1 MKEYLILRILLAFH
15 LAGLTIMAG
24 TTIIDFF
31 TFKTFCRLM
40 SDDINKASGLLPL
53 MSAYGSFV
61 RIGAVILVLTG
72 ASMFIISDGIWWQQ
86 LWFKIKMGLVVLL
99 ILNGMLVGNRNGV
112 KLRSMAYD
120 GLPDIMLRTADVR
133 DNLNRFYITQL
144 VIFFLIIL
152 LSAVKYDRNGM

>member
-24 TTIIDFF
+24 TTIIDFL
-31 TFKTFCRLM
+31 TFKTFCRLL
-40 SDDINKASGLLPL
+40 SNDSSKVSGLLPL

-61 RIGAVILVLTG
+61 RMGAVILILTG
-72 ASMFIISDGIWWQQ
+72 ACMFIILDGVWWQQ

-99 ILNGMLVGNRNGV
+99 ILNGMMVGNKNGS
-112 KLRSMAYD
+112 KLRSMVYE
-120 GLPDIMLRTADVR
+120 GLPDLLQRTADIR
-133 DNLNRFYITQL
+133 DGLNRFYISQL

-152 LSAVKYDRNGM
+152 LSAIKFDKGGL